1 MKKDDIKKAI
11 LQATGNPSSGV
22 IVEFVDVI
30 ADEIMK
36 LNKNKFEPPK
46 EIRVVEPK
54 ESRDIN
60 Y

>member
-1 MKKDDIKKAI
+1 MKKEDVKKAI
-11 LQATGNPSSGV
+11 LEATGNPESGV
-22 IVEFVDVI
+22 ILGFVDAI

-54 ESRDIN
+54 KSRDIN